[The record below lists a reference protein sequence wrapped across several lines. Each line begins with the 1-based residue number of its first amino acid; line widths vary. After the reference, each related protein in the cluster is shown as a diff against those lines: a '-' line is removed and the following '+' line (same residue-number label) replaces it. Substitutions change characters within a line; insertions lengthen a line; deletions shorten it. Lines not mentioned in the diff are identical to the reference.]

1 MDYERFFVDRIADLR
16 NEGRYRVFAELERMA
31 GDFPRARLHRDG
43 ESREITVWC
52 STDYLGMGEHPAV
65 LAAMHDVVDT
75 SGAGAGG
82 TRNIAGTNHW
92 HVLLERELAD
102 LHGTQAALLFG
113 SGWMANLTALS
124 TLGTLMT
131 DCAFFCDEIL
141 HNSMSEGIRMSR
153 AEWTTF
159 GHNDPVDL
167 DRAMGACARTRPKI
181 VVCES
186 VHSMDGDTVPVARIL
201 DVAEKHG
208 AMVYLDEAH
217 AVGVYGPRGGG
228 IAEREGEAH
237 RISLVQGTLAK
248 GFGVVGGYIAG
259 STEICDVVR
268 SFGSGFIFSTAL
280 PPAVASAALAS
291 VRHLKEDDA
300 LRRLHQE
307 RVVTLK
313 RRLREAKIPV
323 MTSDSH
329 IVPVLV
335 GEAQLCKQASDDLLK
350 DFGIYVQP
358 INYPTVPRGT
368 ERLRFTP
375 TPLHGNGDIDHLIE
389 GLVAVWRQLGLSAA
403 A

>member
-43 ESREITVWC
+43 VSREVTVWC

-113 SGWMANLTALS
+113 SGWMANLTALA
-124 TLGTLMT
+124 TLGALMT
-131 DCAFFCDEIL
+131 DCSFFCDEIL

-159 GHNDPVDL
+159 GHNDPEDL
-167 DRAMGACARTRPKI
+167 DRAMGACVRTGPKI

-186 VHSMDGDTVPVARIL
+186 IHSMDGDTVPVAHIL

-280 PPAVASAALAS
+280 PPAVAAAALAS
-291 VRHLKEDDA
+291 VRHLKEDGA

-307 RVVTLK
+307 RVETLK
-313 RRLREAKIPV
+313 RRFREAKIPV
-323 MTSDSH
+323 MASDSH

-335 GEAQLCKQASDDLLK
+335 GDAQLCKQASDDLLEN
-350 DFGIYVQP
+350 FGIYVQP

>member
-1 MDYERFFVDRIADLR
+1 MDYERFFVDRITDLR

-43 ESREITVWC
+43 KSREITVWC

-65 LAAMHDVVDT
+65 LAAMHDIVDS

-102 LHGTQAALLFG
+102 LHDAQAALLFG
-113 SGWMANLTALS
+113 SGWMANLTALG
-124 TLGTLMT
+124 TLGALMP
-131 DCAFFCDEIL
+131 DCAFFCDEAL
-141 HNSMSEGIRMSR
+141 HNSMQEGIRQSR
-153 AEWTTF
+153 AEQTLF
-159 GHNDPVDL
+159 GHNDPEHL
-167 DRAMGACARTRPKI
+167 DRVLSACDPARPKV

-186 VHSMDGDTVPVARIL
+186 IHSMDGDTAPVARIL

-208 AMVYLDEAH
+208 AMIYLDEAH

-228 IAEREGEAH
+228 IAQRDGEAH
-237 RISLVQGTLAK
+237 RITLVQGTLAK

-259 STEICDVVR
+259 SAVLCDVVR

-280 PPAVASAALAS
+280 PPAAAAAALAS
-291 VRHLKEDDA
+291 VRHLKNDDA
-300 LRRLHQE
+300 RRRHHQE
-307 RVVTLK
+307 RVATLK
-313 RRLREAKIPV
+313 RRFAEARIPV
-323 MTSDSH
+323 MASDSH

-335 GEAQLCKQASDDLLK
+335 GDARLCKQASDDLLENY
-350 DFGIYVQP
+350 GIYVQP
-358 INYPTVPRGT
+358 INFPTVPRGT

-375 TPLHGNGDIDHLIE
+375 TPVHGDDDIDHLIE
-389 GLVAVWRQLGLSAA
+389 GMVAVWRQLGLSTAA
-403 A
+403 